1 MALHNEEGKSGLKNL
16 HLAIF
21 FSQFLPLRPHTLLI
35 MKSVLP
41 VILRVIL
48 VFAVACGLQ
57 YLIPWY
63 LLAPAGVVAGFFSL
77 KTGSDRPMALGLL
90 IGSIL
95 FAIFAY
101 AMAQIYPVSG

>member
-1 MALHNEEGKSGLKNL
+1 
-16 HLAIF
+16 
-21 FSQFLPLRPHTLLI
+21 

-63 LLAPAGVVAGFFSL
+63 LLAPAGVVAGVQVGPPEKASAARRL
-77 KTGSDRPMALGLL
+77 DL
-90 IGSIL
+90 
-95 FAIFAY
+95 
-101 AMAQIYPVSG
+101 